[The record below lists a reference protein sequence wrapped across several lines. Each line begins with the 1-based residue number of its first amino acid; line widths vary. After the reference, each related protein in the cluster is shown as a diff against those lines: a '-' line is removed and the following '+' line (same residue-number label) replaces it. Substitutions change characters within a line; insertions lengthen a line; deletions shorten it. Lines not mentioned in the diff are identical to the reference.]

1 MTIDARVDRVRD
13 LAREAGLDAI
23 VATNDASIAYL
34 TGFHGIQLERLFAV
48 VVAVDGGGAIVAPSL
63 DGEAVEAA
71 PTGLTRA
78 IYPASSNGLP
88 ELLGALGDARRVG
101 VEESHLIHARA
112 QALTDDGRQLAFADA
127 LVMGLRARKDAAEIA
142 AIEHACAVVTEAMEE
157 MFAELRP
164 GDVEREV
171 NARVDFRLRARGA
184 TDTHPLIL
192 FGPNGAKPHSA
203 PGDRALA
210 AGDVV
215 VADVSACIEGYWGD
229 LTRCATVGPPGDWA
243 RAAWAVVRDAQQAA
257 IAATRTGASAGDV
270 DAAQRAVVEAH
281 PELGACLHGA
291 GHAIGGEIHEPP
303 FLVPG
308 ADAPLTEGMV
318 FTIEP
323 GIYEPGTGGIRLED
337 DVLVT
342 ADGPRTLSAL
352 PLALREVSV
361 DGRNP

>member
-1 MTIDARVDRVRD
+1 MTVDARVERLRD
-13 LAREAGLDAI
+13 LAREAGLDAV

-34 TGFHGIQLERLFAV
+34 SGFHGMQLERLFAV
-48 VVAVDGGGAIVAPSL
+48 VVTVDGGGAIVAPSL

-78 IYPASSNGLP
+78 IYAPSSNGLP
-88 ELLGALGDARRVG
+88 ELLSALGGAPRVG
-101 VEESHLIHARA
+101 VEESHLVHARA
-112 QALTDDGRQLAFADA
+112 RALADNGRELAFADA
-127 LVMGLRARKDAAEIA
+127 LVMGLRARKDAAEVA
-142 AIEHACAVVTEAMEE
+142 AIERACRVVTDVMEE
-157 MFAELRP
+157 MFAQLRP

-171 NARVDFRLRARGA
+171 NARVDFRLRAQGA

-215 VADVSACIEGYWGD
+215 VADVSACIDGYWGD

-243 RAAWAVVRDAQQAA
+243 RAAWDVVRDAQAAA
-257 IAATRTGASAGDV
+257 IDATRIGRTAGDV
-270 DAAQRAVVEAH
+270 DASQRAIVEGH
-281 PELGACLHGA
+281 SDLGACLHGA

-308 ADAPLTEGMV
+308 ADAPLAEGMV

-323 GIYEPGTGGIRLED
+323 GIYRPGTGGIRLED

-352 PLALREVSV
+352 PLALREVPV

>member
-1 MTIDARVDRVRD
+1 MTVDARVDRLRG
-13 LAREAGLDAI
+13 LAREAGLDAV
-23 VATNDASIAYL
+23 VATNDASIAYF
-34 TGFHGIQLERLFAV
+34 TGFHGMQLERLFAAV
-48 VVAVDGGGAIVAPSL
+48 VTVDGGGALVAPSL

-71 PTGLTRA
+71 PTGLARA
-78 IYPASSNGLP
+78 IYPPSSNGLP
-88 ELLGALGDARRVG
+88 ELLGALAGARRVG
-101 VEESHLIHARA
+101 VEESHFIHARA
-112 QALTDDGRQLAFADA
+112 RALARDGRDLAFADA
-127 LVMGLRARKDAAEIA
+127 LVMGLRARKDSAEVA
-142 AIEHACAVVTEAMEE
+142 AIERACRVVTDVMED

-171 NARVDFRLRARGA
+171 NARVDFRLRAQGA

-203 PGDRALA
+203 PGDRALT

-215 VADVSACIEGYWGD
+215 VADVSACIDGYWGD

-243 RAAWAVVRDAQQAA
+243 RAAWVVVRDAQAAA
-257 IAATRTGASAGDV
+257 IEATRVGASAGDV
-270 DAAQRAVVEAH
+270 DAAQRAIVEAH
-281 PELGACLHGA
+281 AEVGDCLHGA
-291 GHAIGGEIHEPP
+291 GHAIGGEVHEPP

-308 ADAPLTEGMV
+308 ADATLTEGMV

-323 GIYEPGTGGIRLED
+323 GIYQPGTGGIRLED

-352 PLALREVSV
+352 PLELREVPV

>member
-1 MTIDARVDRVRD
+1 MTVDARVDRLRS
-13 LAREAGLDAI
+13 LAREAGLDAV
-23 VATNDASIAYL
+23 VATNDASIAYF
-34 TGFHGIQLERLFAV
+34 TGFHGMQLERLFAV
-48 VVAVDGGGAIVAPSL
+48 VVTADGGALVAPSL

-71 PTGLTRA
+71 PTGLARA
-78 IYPASSNGLP
+78 IYPPSSNGLP
-88 ELLGALGDARRVG
+88 ELLGVLGGARRVG

-112 QALTDDGRQLAFADA
+112 RALADDGRELGFADA
-127 LVMGLRARKDAAEIA
+127 LVMGLRARKDSAEVA
-142 AIEHACAVVTEAMEE
+142 AIERACRRVTDAMED
-157 MFAELRP
+157 MFAQLRP

-171 NARVDFRLRARGA
+171 NARVDFRLRAQGA

-203 PGDRALA
+203 PSDRALA

-215 VADVSACIEGYWGD
+215 VADVSACIDGYWGD

-243 RAAWAVVRDAQQAA
+243 LAAWEVVREAQVAA
-257 IAATRTGASAGDV
+257 IEATRTGASAGEV
-270 DAAQRAVVEAH
+270 DAAQRAIVEAH
-281 PELGACLHGA
+281 GELGDCLHGA
-291 GHAIGGEIHEPP
+291 GHAIGGEVHEPP

-308 ADAPLTEGMV
+308 ADAPLAEGMV

-323 GIYEPGTGGIRLED
+323 GIYQPGTGGIRLED

-352 PLALREVSV
+352 PLELREVPV